1 MRYDVILRSGLV
13 FDGSGAPGRL
23 ADVGIRDGKVAA
35 IEESLDPALGD
46 HVVDAT
52 GQWVMP
58 GFLDAHTHYDAE
70 LLLAPGLPESVRHGV
85 TTVCI
90 GSCSLSTI
98 YSTPEDCA
106 DIFARVEALPREY
119 VLDALEEHKTWSDP
133 AAYMAHVDALP
144 LGPNVMSFIG
154 HSDLR
159 VSVMG
164 LEDATDSTRVPTA
177 EEQERM
183 ETALREAID
192 LGFLGLSCMTNPWD
206 KIGGDRVRSRPL
218 PSTFATWKE
227 YRRFHS
233 ILRERGAILQ
243 SAPNITTKYNAALYL
258 WDSAGFG
265 VRKPL
270 KTTLITVADTKSNPM
285 LASAI
290 LRGTSV
296 FNDALGADIRWQCV
310 PMPFE
315 VYADGIDLVV
325 FEEFGAGEEAL
336 HLTEQVERNALF
348 ADKAYRRR
356 FRKEYDKRFGP
367 RVWHRDLHDAHIVS
381 APDPTLAGR
390 SFGEI
395 ADERKEHPVDTFLDL
410 VMEHGTALRWR
421 TTIANHRK
429 KQLDEIVSHP
439 TVQVG
444 FADSGAHIRNMAF
457 YNFPLYFLRSVKRAA
472 EAGAPIMSLER
483 AVHRVTGE
491 IGDWLGVDAG
501 HLKVGSRADVVVV
514 NPAGLNDDVEAY
526 HEAPIEVF
534 GGVQRMVRRNDDAIT
549 ATLIGGRVVY
559 TPAGFVDGYG
569 TTLGFGRF
577 LKRAQSVAPRAVSAT
592 AAEAGEQPLAAQAS

>member
-164 LEDATDSTRVPTA
+164 LEDATDSKRVPTA

-390 SFGEI
+390 SFGEV

-501 HLKVGSRADVVVV
+501 HLRVGSRADVVVV
-514 NPAGLNDDVEAY
+514 NPAGLNDDIEAY

-534 GGVQRMVRRNDDAIT
+534 GGVRRMVRRNDDAIT

-569 TTLGFGRF
+569 TTQGFGRF
-577 LKRAQSVAPRAVSAT
+577 LKRGQSVAPRAVSAT
-592 AAEAGEQPLAAQAS
+592 ATEAAEQPLSAQAS

>member
-577 LKRAQSVAPRAVSAT
+577 LKRGQSVAPRAVSAT

>member
-1 MRYDVILRSGLV
+1 
-13 FDGSGAPGRL
+13 
-23 ADVGIRDGKVAA
+23 
-35 IEESLDPALGD
+35 
-46 HVVDAT
+46 
-52 GQWVMP
+52 MP

-98 YSTPEDCA
+98 FASAEDCA
-106 DIFARVEALPREY
+106 DIFSRVEALPREY
-119 VLDALEEHKTWSDP
+119 VLDALEEHKTWDNP
-133 AAYMAHVDALP
+133 TDYMAHVDALP

-159 VSVMG
+159 TSIMG
-164 LEDATDSTRVPTA
+164 LEDATDKKRVPTA
-177 EEQERM
+177 DEQARM
-183 ETALREAID
+183 EAALNDAID
-192 LGFLGLSCMTNPWD
+192 QGFLGLSCMTNPWD

-227 YRRFHS
+227 YRRFHN

-296 FNDALGADIRWQCV
+296 FNDTLGADIRWQCV

-381 APDPTLAGR
+381 APDASLAGR
-390 SFGEI
+390 SFGQV
-395 ADERKEHPVDTFLDL
+395 ADERGEHPVDTFLDL
-410 VMEHGTALRWR
+410 VMEHGTKLRWR
-421 TTIANHRK
+421 TTIANHRQ
-429 KQLDEIVSHP
+429 KQLNEIVSHP

-472 EAGAPIMSLER
+472 EAGTPLMPLER

-501 HLKVGSRADVVVV
+501 HLRVGDRADVVVV
-514 NPAGLNDDVEAY
+514 NPAGLNDDVHAY
-526 HEAPIEVF
+526 HEAPIDVF

-549 ATLIGGRVVY
+549 ATLIGGRVAY

-569 TTLGFGRF
+569 AEQGFGRF
-577 LKRAQSVAPRAVSAT
+577 LKRGQTTAPRA
-592 AAEAGEQPLAAQAS
+592 AAAPSGVDTKRSVTAQAS

>member
-164 LEDATDSTRVPTA
+164 LEDATDSKRVPTA

-296 FNDALGADIRWQCV
+296 FNDTLGADIRWQCV

-390 SFGEI
+390 SFGEV

-501 HLKVGSRADVVVV
+501 HLRVGSRADVVVV

-534 GGVQRMVRRNDDAIT
+534 GGVRRMVRRNDDAIT

-569 TTLGFGRF
+569 TTQGFGRF
-577 LKRAQSVAPRAVSAT
+577 LKRGQSVAPRAVSAT
-592 AAEAGEQPLAAQAS
+592 ATEAAEQPLSAQAS